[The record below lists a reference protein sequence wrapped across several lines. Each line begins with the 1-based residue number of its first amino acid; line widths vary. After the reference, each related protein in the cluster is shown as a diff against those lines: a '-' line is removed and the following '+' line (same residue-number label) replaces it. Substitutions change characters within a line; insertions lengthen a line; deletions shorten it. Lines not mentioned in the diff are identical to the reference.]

1 MHWKDWLIV
10 ALLSLVGGLAWLWNA
25 NSLQTNSL
33 GTMGAPAVVM
43 VDAGL
48 FRGKNKL
55 ECYRFKRR
63 SYYTCPEGVSLVYG
77 KKNHTLLVKVDPW
90 AIAQDKAGTD
100 LVDIFGISRCLLREA
115 IREGDVNFRE
125 WQACEVQR
133 VNCQRAKAVETH
145 HPVLR
150 APARIDSLPD
160 DLFCNDVNVTRGNW
174 RSKVPDTTTMNMDP

>member
-1 MHWKDWLIV
+1 MHWKDWLVV
-10 ALLSLVGGLAWLWNA
+10 ALVSLVGWLAWLGIQT

-33 GTMGAPAVVM
+33 GTGAPTMIM

-48 FRGKNKL
+48 FRGENEL
-55 ECYRFKRR
+55 RCYQIGPAGVY
-63 SYYTCPEGVSLVYG
+63 SCPEGLHMRYG
-77 KKNHTLLVKVDPW
+77 KKDNTLLISVDPW
-90 AIAQDKAGTD
+90 VIAQDKAGTD

-115 IREGDVNFRE
+115 IRESDVNFRE

-133 VNCQRAKAVETH
+133 VNCQRAKDVEAH

-160 DLFCNDVNVTRGNW
+160 DLFCNDVNVTRKNW
-174 RSKVPDTTTMNMDP
+174 RSKVPATTMNMDP